1 MEIVQRAPGARGFA
15 PISKRWAAEWT
26 YGWLVLHRGVARYYE
41 TFPACSEAM
50 IHLAM
55 SALMARRLAGDSTIS
70 WHDQTPQDQTPV
82 RDEATGENDL

>member
-1 MEIVQRAPGARGFA
+1 
-15 PISKRWAAEWT
+15 
-26 YGWLVLHRGVARYYE
+26 
-41 TFPACSEAM
+41 M